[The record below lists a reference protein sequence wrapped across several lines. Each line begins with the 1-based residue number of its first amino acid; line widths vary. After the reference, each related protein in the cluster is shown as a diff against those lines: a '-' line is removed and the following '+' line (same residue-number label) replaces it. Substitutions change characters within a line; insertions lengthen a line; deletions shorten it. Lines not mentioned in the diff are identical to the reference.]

1 MHKTA
6 ADKAAILPNSAL
18 SRVNWREPLLA
29 ERLQHRTDY
38 HHGPAKLRLFTN
50 QPPWFCGRM
59 LARDRRG

>member
-6 ADKAAILPNSAL
+6 ADKAAILPNSTL

-38 HHGPAKLRLFTN
+38 HHEPAKLCPLTN